1 MGFWNPNE
9 WLYWKAVIRIPLEG
23 EEASDPGMVLQ
34 AVWSEVPIIPG
45 CPLAIA
51 LKSQLPKLEQLKKSV
66 DLLFKNQSILK
77 IEEPKRWNQIVG

>member
-1 MGFWNPNE
+1 MI
-9 WLYWKAVIRIPLEG
+9 LAG

-77 IEEPKRWNQIVG
+77 IEEPKRWNQIVGEFYRLYILANWHFL